1 MLNLKLFLDMIKQ
14 NGIVRIEA
22 RFNGGGDSGSMDE
35 VNIYDKNNQLID
47 PKNRGRVEIKKNKSI
62 FDPKTETWKQI
73 LTYEAVE
80 IDQAIEGLMEKA
92 LDQVDLDWYNNEG
105 GGGDITIDFNEKN
118 PEVNIYAFAYQERRY
133 EEDENGDLI
142 DDDYEPE
149 IGLQSNQTIEL
160 KDLL

>member
-14 NGIVRIEA
+14 NGIVLIEA
-22 RFNGGGDSGSMDE
+22 EFHGGGDSGSMDE
-35 VNIYDKNNQLID
+35 VHIYDKNNQLID
-47 PKNRGRVEIKKNKSI
+47 PKNRGRVDIKKNKSI

-80 IDQAIEGLMEKA
+80 IDQAIEGLMENA
-92 LDQVDLDWYNNEG
+92 LNQVDIDWYNNEG
-105 GGGDITIDFNEKN
+105 GGGKITIDFNEKN
-118 PEVNIYAFAYQERRY
+118 PVAHIFAYAYREQNY

-142 DDDYEPE
+142 DNDDDLE
-149 IGLQSNQTIEL
+149 IGLESNQAIEL

>member
-1 MLNLKLFLDMIKQ
+1 
-14 NGIVRIEA
+14 
-22 RFNGGGDSGSMDE
+22 
-35 VNIYDKNNQLID
+35 
-47 PKNRGRVEIKKNKSI
+47 
-62 FDPKTETWKQI
+62 
-73 LTYEAVE
+73 
-80 IDQAIEGLMEKA
+80 MEKA

-118 PEVNIYAFAYQERRY
+118 PAVNIYAFAYQERRY

-149 IGLQSNQTIEL
+149 IGLESNQTIEL